1 MIKGIITMSIELMNC
16 TEGTKI
22 ELTTGD
28 VFEFV
33 RLKRTKFIGKR
44 DGQNYDIPVQMF
56 KKVVG
61 AAPKK
66 QLNKSYESLTKNE
79 LFYVKDNKGNAL
91 LFKFDEIKN
100 NKIIGVNPVSSTKT
114 RIDIALY
121 VGKVSEI

>member
-1 MIKGIITMSIELMNC
+1 MSIELMNC
-16 TEGTKI
+16 TEGTKV

-56 KKVVG
+56 KKVIG
-61 AAPKK
+61 TAPKK
-66 QLNKSYESLTKNE
+66 ELNKSYESLTKNE
-79 LFYVKDNKGNAL
+79 LFYIKDNKGNAL
-91 LFKFDEIKN
+91 IFKFDEIKN
-100 NKIIGVNPVSSTKT
+100 NKIIGVNPVSGTKT
-114 RIDIALY
+114 RIDVALY